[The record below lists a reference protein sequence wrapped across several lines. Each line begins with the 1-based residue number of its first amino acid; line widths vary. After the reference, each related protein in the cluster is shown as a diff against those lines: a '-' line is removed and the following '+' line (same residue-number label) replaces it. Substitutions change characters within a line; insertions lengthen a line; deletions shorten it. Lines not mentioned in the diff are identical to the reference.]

1 MQKRRQPATG
11 GSGVRDARHR
21 SASHGA
27 AWLQP
32 ARREWPLRDA
42 AASRKGGRDPGGLPN
57 PGHPIPCAQAGIA
70 PEADGGYG
78 QVHERAEA
86 RPRIRLG
93 RPAQGA
99 AGKRRRHRSGSAQA
113 CAGLRGSA

>member
-1 MQKRRQPATG
+1 MA
-11 GSGVRDARHR
+11 
-21 SASHGA
+21 
-27 AWLQP
+27 P
-32 ARREWPLRDA
+32 ARA
-42 AASRKGGRDPGGLPN
+42 AGMALARRSGIAQRRPDPGGLPN